1 MEIKL
6 SERLLAIASL
16 VPEGSVAAD
25 VGTDHGYVPIWLVE
39 KGICPSAIAMDV
51 RKGPLERAK
60 DHVREAGLSG
70 RIDLRLSDGLE
81 KLLPGEAD
89 AIVIAGM
96 GGGLMVRILEA
107 GAAVF
112 ASWEA
117 GKQRLILSP
126 QSEPELVRHF
136 LEDHG
141 FSIYRER
148 MVMEDGKYY
157 VILEAGRGTMR
168 LERDFCYIY
177 GRYLIEKKDPVLRA
191 YLEREKRMTSEL
203 IKTLSDTIRATAV
216 QASQEVNA
224 AAGIRGGERAVE
236 RKREL
241 EEKYRMIEEAEYE
254 MQ

>member
-39 KGICPSAIAMDV
+39 KGICPFAIAMDV

-60 DHVREAGLSG
+60 EHVREAGLTG
-70 RIDLRLSDGLE
+70 RIELRLSDGLE

-107 GAAVF
+107 GAAIF

-148 MVMEDGKYY
+148 MVMEEGKYY
-157 VILEAGRGTMR
+157 VILEAGRGAMR
-168 LERDFCYIY
+168 LEKDFYYVY
-177 GRYLIEKKDPVLRA
+177 GQYLIGKKDPVLLA
-191 YLEREKRMTSEL
+191 YLEREKKMTSAL
-203 IKTLSDTIRATAV
+203 IETLSETIRSAAL
-216 QASQEVNA
+216 ASGGSDASGV
-224 AAGIRGGERAVE
+224 RGGDRAAE

-241 EEKYRMIEEAEYE
+241 EEKYRMIEEAEHE

>member
-60 DHVREAGLSG
+60 DNVREAGLSG
-70 RIDLRLSDGLE
+70 RIDLRLSDGL
-81 KLLPGEAD
+81 
-89 AIVIAGM
+89 
-96 GGGLMVRILEA
+96 VRILEA

-191 YLEREKRMTSEL
+191 YLEREKRMTLEL